1 MLEKK
6 LAKKNAELLEVR
18 DFRKKL
24 DDKEK
29 EICSAIEK
37 IQNQKIEI
45 IFEQVKK
52 EIRNKN
58 LDISSASVLT
68 IIDALKNNQQILQTE
83 ENFETDDESEEILPE
98 EKADKF
104 FSQLNSFATADE
116 MSVAK
121 WRRKKFLKIAA
132 KSEKKLCDQI
142 RQNDGQMINAKNHR
156 DAVSRLDDDEKD
168 EVGITDPIG
177 RVQKTLIVNESGFY
191 SLVFQSHLIK

>member
-1 MLEKK
+1 MKQLNLKMLEKK
-6 LAKKNAELLEVR
+6 LEKKNAELVEVR

-29 EICSAIEK
+29 EICAAIDK

-68 IIDALKNNQQILQTE
+68 IVDALKNNQQILNGE
-83 ENFETDDESEEILPE
+83 ENFETEDESEEIMAE
-98 EKADKF
+98 EKPEKL
-104 FSQLNSFATADE
+104 FSQLNSFAMTDE

-121 WRRKKFLKIAA
+121 
-132 KSEKKLCDQI
+132 
-142 RQNDGQMINAKNHR
+142 
-156 DAVSRLDDDEKD
+156 
-168 EVGITDPIG
+168 
-177 RVQKTLIVNESGFY
+177 
-191 SLVFQSHLIK
+191 

>member
-1 MLEKK
+1 MKQLNLKMLEKK
-6 LAKKNAELLEVR
+6 LEKKNAELVEVR

-29 EICSAIEK
+29 EICATIEK

-98 EKADKF
+98 EKPDKF

-116 MSVAK
+116 MSVTK
-121 WRRKKFLKIAA
+121 
-132 KSEKKLCDQI
+132 
-142 RQNDGQMINAKNHR
+142 
-156 DAVSRLDDDEKD
+156 
-168 EVGITDPIG
+168 
-177 RVQKTLIVNESGFY
+177 
-191 SLVFQSHLIK
+191 

>member
-1 MLEKK
+1 MV
-6 LAKKNAELLEVR
+6 EVR

-29 EICSAIEK
+29 EICAAIDK
-37 IQNQKIEI
+37 IQNQKIEF

-68 IIDALKNNQQILQTE
+68 IVDALKNNQQILSSE

-98 EKADKF
+98 EKPDKF
-104 FSQLNSFATADE
+104 FSQLNSFATAEE

-121 WRRKKFLKIAA
+121 
-132 KSEKKLCDQI
+132 
-142 RQNDGQMINAKNHR
+142 
-156 DAVSRLDDDEKD
+156 
-168 EVGITDPIG
+168 
-177 RVQKTLIVNESGFY
+177 
-191 SLVFQSHLIK
+191 

>member
-1 MLEKK
+1 MKQLNLKILEKK
-6 LAKKNAELLEVR
+6 LEKKNAELVEVR

-29 EICSAIEK
+29 EICAAIEK

-68 IIDALKNNQQILQTE
+68 IVDALKNNQQILNSE
-83 ENFETDDESEEILPE
+83 EISGVNDESEEFLEE
-98 EKADKF
+98 EKSDKF

-121 WRRKKFLKIAA
+121 
-132 KSEKKLCDQI
+132 
-142 RQNDGQMINAKNHR
+142 
-156 DAVSRLDDDEKD
+156 
-168 EVGITDPIG
+168 
-177 RVQKTLIVNESGFY
+177 
-191 SLVFQSHLIK
+191 

>member
-1 MLEKK
+1 MKQLNLKMLEKK
-6 LAKKNAELLEVR
+6 LEKKNAELVEVR

-29 EICSAIEK
+29 EICAAIEK

-52 EIRNKN
+52 EIKNKN

-68 IIDALKNNQQILQTE
+68 IVDALKNNQQILNSE
-83 ENFETDDESEEILPE
+83 EISGVNDESEEFFEE
-98 EKADKF
+98 EKSDKF

-121 WRRKKFLKIAA
+121 
-132 KSEKKLCDQI
+132 
-142 RQNDGQMINAKNHR
+142 
-156 DAVSRLDDDEKD
+156 
-168 EVGITDPIG
+168 
-177 RVQKTLIVNESGFY
+177 
-191 SLVFQSHLIK
+191 

>member
-1 MLEKK
+1 MKQVSLKMLEKK
-6 LAKKNAELLEVR
+6 LAKKNVELLEVR

-29 EICSAIEK
+29 EICAAIEK
-37 IQNQKIEI
+37 IQNQKIEF

-52 EIRNKN
+52 EIKNKN

-68 IIDALKNNQQILQTE
+68 IVDALKNNQQILSSE

-98 EKADKF
+98 EKPDKF

-121 WRRKKFLKIAA
+121 
-132 KSEKKLCDQI
+132 
-142 RQNDGQMINAKNHR
+142 
-156 DAVSRLDDDEKD
+156 
-168 EVGITDPIG
+168 
-177 RVQKTLIVNESGFY
+177 
-191 SLVFQSHLIK
+191 

>member
-1 MLEKK
+1 MKQVSLKMLEKK
-6 LAKKNAELLEVR
+6 LAKKNTELVEVR

-29 EICSAIEK
+29 EICAAIEK

-68 IIDALKNNQQILQTE
+68 IVDALKNNQQILSSE

-98 EKADKF
+98 EKPDKF

-121 WRRKKFLKIAA
+121 
-132 KSEKKLCDQI
+132 
-142 RQNDGQMINAKNHR
+142 
-156 DAVSRLDDDEKD
+156 
-168 EVGITDPIG
+168 
-177 RVQKTLIVNESGFY
+177 
-191 SLVFQSHLIK
+191 

>member
-1 MLEKK
+1 MKQLKMLEKK

-121 WRRKKFLKIAA
+121 
-132 KSEKKLCDQI
+132 
-142 RQNDGQMINAKNHR
+142 
-156 DAVSRLDDDEKD
+156 
-168 EVGITDPIG
+168 
-177 RVQKTLIVNESGFY
+177 
-191 SLVFQSHLIK
+191 

>member
-1 MLEKK
+1 MKQLNLKMLEKK
-6 LAKKNAELLEVR
+6 LEKKNAELVEVR

-29 EICSAIEK
+29 EICAAIEK

-68 IIDALKNNQQILQTE
+68 IVDALKNNQQILNSE
-83 ENFETDDESEEILPE
+83 EISGVNDESEEFLEE
-98 EKADKF
+98 EKSDKF

-121 WRRKKFLKIAA
+121 
-132 KSEKKLCDQI
+132 
-142 RQNDGQMINAKNHR
+142 
-156 DAVSRLDDDEKD
+156 
-168 EVGITDPIG
+168 
-177 RVQKTLIVNESGFY
+177 
-191 SLVFQSHLIK
+191 

>member
-1 MLEKK
+1 MKQLKMLEKK

-68 IIDALKNNQQILQTE
+68 IVDALKNNQQILSSE

-98 EKADKF
+98 EKPDKF

-121 WRRKKFLKIAA
+121 
-132 KSEKKLCDQI
+132 
-142 RQNDGQMINAKNHR
+142 
-156 DAVSRLDDDEKD
+156 
-168 EVGITDPIG
+168 
-177 RVQKTLIVNESGFY
+177 
-191 SLVFQSHLIK
+191 

>member
-1 MLEKK
+1 MKQLKMLEKK

-98 EKADKF
+98 EKPDKF

-116 MSVAK
+116 MSVVK
-121 WRRKKFLKIAA
+121 
-132 KSEKKLCDQI
+132 
-142 RQNDGQMINAKNHR
+142 
-156 DAVSRLDDDEKD
+156 
-168 EVGITDPIG
+168 
-177 RVQKTLIVNESGFY
+177 
-191 SLVFQSHLIK
+191 

>member
-1 MLEKK
+1 MKQSSLKMLEKK
-6 LAKKNAELLEVR
+6 LEKKNAELVEIR

-29 EICSAIEK
+29 EICVAIDK

-68 IIDALKNNQQILQTE
+68 IVDALKNNQQILSSE
-83 ENFETDDESEEILPE
+83 ENFETEDESEEIMAE
-98 EKADKF
+98 EKPEKL
-104 FSQLNSFATADE
+104 FSQLNEFATVDE

-121 WRRKKFLKIAA
+121 
-132 KSEKKLCDQI
+132 
-142 RQNDGQMINAKNHR
+142 
-156 DAVSRLDDDEKD
+156 
-168 EVGITDPIG
+168 
-177 RVQKTLIVNESGFY
+177 
-191 SLVFQSHLIK
+191 

>member
-1 MLEKK
+1 MKQLNLKMLEKK
-6 LAKKNAELLEVR
+6 LEKKNAELVEVR

-29 EICSAIEK
+29 EICAAIEK

-52 EIRNKN
+52 EIKNKN

-68 IIDALKNNQQILQTE
+68 IVDALKNNQQILNSE
-83 ENFETDDESEEILPE
+83 EISGVNDESEEFLEE
-98 EKADKF
+98 EKSDKF

-121 WRRKKFLKIAA
+121 
-132 KSEKKLCDQI
+132 
-142 RQNDGQMINAKNHR
+142 
-156 DAVSRLDDDEKD
+156 
-168 EVGITDPIG
+168 
-177 RVQKTLIVNESGFY
+177 
-191 SLVFQSHLIK
+191 